1 MDAKESMQG
10 GEGSEKCSRVEMRV
24 EVMMREQTKNVSMCH
39 GKVAQW
45 GTKH

>member
-1 MDAKESMQG
+1 MFASGDG
-10 GEGSEKCSRVEMRV
+10 DDVRV

-45 GTKH
+45 GTKHQES